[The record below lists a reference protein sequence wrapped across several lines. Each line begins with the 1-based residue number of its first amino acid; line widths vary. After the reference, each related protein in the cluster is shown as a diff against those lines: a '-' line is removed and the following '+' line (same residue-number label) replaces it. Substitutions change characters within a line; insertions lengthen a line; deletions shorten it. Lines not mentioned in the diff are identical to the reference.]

1 MGPSSQQELRV
12 STQGDAVTGTRTIL
26 TSLHEVR
33 VAAVRVAASATRM
46 LTMYTQDVEPDIYDQ
61 PAFLEAI
68 KRLILARSYAK
79 VRVLIADPARTR
91 FETSKFIGVARRIT
105 SHIEVRHLRA
115 DLRNNATSFLIA
127 DERALLYRLQSSRW
141 DGLLELNDPPVSR
154 RYLTYFDDVWQAS
167 EPHLELRQI
176 RM

>member
-1 MGPSSQQELRV
+1 MSN
-12 STQGDAVTGTRTIL
+12 QGESATGTRTIL
-26 TSLHEVR
+26 TSLDEVR
-33 VAAVRVAASATRM
+33 AAALRVAASATRM
-46 LTMYTQDVEPDIYDQ
+46 LTMYTQDVEPEIYDQ
-61 PAFLEAI
+61 PSFVEAI

-91 FETSKFIGVARRIT
+91 FEASKFIGVARRIT

-115 DLRNNATSFLIA
+115 DLRNNSTSFLIA
-127 DERALLYRLQSSRW
+127 DERALLYRLQCTRW
-141 DGLLELNDPPVSR
+141 DGLVEMNDPLVSR
-154 RYLTYFDDVWQAS
+154 RYLAYFDDVWQAS